1 MKNKLR
7 KINKGIVLLFL
18 LVVTVGTIGFID
30 TVKFSAR
37 KEDAR
42 QKAESFVTELSAFYV
57 WPKDM
62 PNVDVVEFEKN
73 EKKYLPFFDSAYAK
87 VKPHVYDSKVLKEE
101 LRESAVD
108 TVRRMLVNEI
118 KPDKATLTPQF
129 EKTLINKD
137 TATVKG
143 SVTLKASGTG
153 GKTYNRSC
161 NCQVHLE
168 YYNEQWVVVGMLL
181 EDEL

>member
-18 LVVTVGTIGFID
+18 LVVMVGTIGFID

-73 EKKYLPFFDSAYAK
+73 EKKYLPYFDSAYA
-87 VKPHVYDSKVLKEE
+87 
-101 LRESAVD
+101 
-108 TVRRMLVNEI
+108 
-118 KPDKATLTPQF
+118 
-129 EKTLINKD
+129 
-137 TATVKG
+137 
-143 SVTLKASGTG
+143 
-153 GKTYNRSC
+153 
-161 NCQVHLE
+161 
-168 YYNEQWVVVGMLL
+168 
-181 EDEL
+181 